1 MKYLSI
7 LFLAIFLFVSCSD
20 ELIVNFTSLEEAT
33 VGVSSKKT
41 YTIESNQMIS
51 VEDYEYNSKGEL
63 TKKSYY
69 GGNRE
74 TIYYYEQYIYNTDGL
89 LKYKIKNNSNIY
101 SPTGFLTL
109 DSTVFNYSTGLL
121 ISKKTIYPLANT
133 YDEVKYEYD
142 ESKLKVESFYY
153 NDTYLDKI
161 IYEYEKGRINN
172 KLHYNNTDILISIT
186 KYLYNDDFLN
196 ETLKF
201 TSNNELLTKT
211 NYEYYNNGKLKKETF
226 EVLAGYLSISSH
238 IALYEY

>member
-7 LFLAIFLFVSCSD
+7 LLLAFLLIISCSD
-20 ELIVNFTSLEEAT
+20 ELIINFTSLEDAT
-33 VGVSSKKT
+33 VGVSSKKI

-51 VEDYEYNSKGEL
+51 VEDYEYNSKGKL

-74 TIYYYEQYIYNTDGL
+74 TIYYYEQYFYDTDGF

-109 DSTVFNYSTGLL
+109 DSTVFNYSTGVL
-121 ISKKTIYPLANT
+121 ISKRTIYPQANT

-153 NDTYLDKI
+153 NDTYSDKI
-161 IYEYEKGRINN
+161 VYEYEKERINN
-172 KLHYNNTDILISIT
+172 KYHYNNTDNLIST
-186 KYLYNDDFLN
+186 TNYLYYEKFLK

-211 NYEYYNNGKLKKETF
+211 NYDYYYDGKLKRETF
-226 EVLAGYLSISSH
+226 EVVAGYLSISSH